1 MQPKQQ
7 RVSAGISFAVVLVL
21 ASAIAL
27 EKGFVDNSKWYY
39 ILWLTVPL
47 LGLCLYTGR
56 NKML

>member
-39 ILWLTVPL
+39 VLWLTIPL